1 MIVTAKIIGY
11 DGKNMVVIPDASID
25 KELIQKQ
32 INRVEIRLNDGRTIT
47 AEQRKKAYA
56 TIRDISDYSGHAPE
70 FLKEWFKYE
79 YIIKTGGKYFSLS
92 DCSVTV
98 ARQYINVLIDFC
110 LHYGVPLYEPMTN
123 RTDDIDA
130 YLYMCL
136 YYRKCAVCG
145 RAADVHHVTGSKI
158 GMGADIDKAHHVG
171 REAIALCRTHHNEAH
186 SREKEFFEENHI
198 YGIKLDE
205 TLCERLNLRK

>member
-25 KELIQKQ
+25 KGLIQKQ

-158 GMGADIDKAHHVG
+158 GIGADRDKAHHVG

-205 TLCERLNLRK
+205 ILCERLNLRK

>member
-1 MIVTAKIIGY
+1 MESVGTICK
-11 DGKNMVVIPDASID
+11 VVGNQALISVGVNPDIL
-25 KELIQKQ
+25 KKQ
-32 INRVEIRLNDGRTIT
+32 CIEKCLVVFNDGRTIT

-110 LHYGVPLYEPMTN
+110 LHYGVPVYEPMTD

-158 GMGADIDKAHHVG
+158 GMGADRDKAHHVG

>member
-158 GMGADIDKAHHVG
+158 GMGADRDKAHHVG

-205 TLCERLNLRK
+205 ILCERLNLRK

>member
-25 KELIQKQ
+25 KEFIQKQ

-158 GMGADIDKAHHVG
+158 GMGADRDKAHHVG

-205 TLCERLNLRK
+205 ILCERLNLRK

>member
-136 YYRKCAVCG
+136 YYRKCAVCE

-158 GMGADIDKAHHVG
+158 GMGADRDKAHHVG

-205 TLCERLNLRK
+205 ILCERLNLRK

>member
-11 DGKNMVVIPDASID
+11 DGKNMVVIPDASIE

-70 FLKEWFKYE
+70 FLKEWLKYE

-158 GMGADIDKAHHVG
+158 GMGADRDKAHHVG

>member
-11 DGKNMVVIPDASID
+11 DGKNMVVIPDASIE

-158 GMGADIDKAHHVG
+158 GMGADRDKAHHVG

-205 TLCERLNLRK
+205 KLCERLNLRK

>member
-1 MIVTAKIIGY
+1 M
-11 DGKNMVVIPDASID
+11 
-25 KELIQKQ
+25 
-32 INRVEIRLNDGRTIT
+32 
-47 AEQRKKAYA
+47 
-56 TIRDISDYSGHAPE
+56 
-70 FLKEWFKYE
+70 
-79 YIIKTGGKYFSLS
+79 
-92 DCSVTV
+92 TV

-158 GMGADIDKAHHVG
+158 GIGADRDKAHHVG

-205 TLCERLNLRK
+205 ILCERLNLRK

>member
-1 MIVTAKIIGY
+1 MIVTAKVIGY
-11 DGKNMVVIPDASID
+11 DGKNMVVIPDAPID

-158 GMGADIDKAHHVG
+158 GMGVDRDKAHHVG

>member
-110 LHYGVPLYEPMTN
+110 LHYGVPVYEPMTD

-145 RAADVHHVTGSKI
+145 RVADVHHVTGSKI
-158 GMGADIDKAHHVG
+158 GMGADRDKAHHVG

>member
-123 RTDDIDA
+123 RIDDIDA

-158 GMGADIDKAHHVG
+158 GMGADRDKAHHVG

-205 TLCERLNLRK
+205 ILCERLNLRK

>member
-11 DGKNMVVIPDASID
+11 DGKNMVVILDASID

-70 FLKEWFKYE
+70 FLKEWLKYE

-110 LHYGVPLYEPMTN
+110 LHYGVPVYEPMTD

-158 GMGADIDKAHHVG
+158 GMGADRDKAHHVG

-205 TLCERLNLRK
+205 KLCERLNLRK

>member
-1 MIVTAKIIGY
+1 MESLGTIFKVVGSTALISAEINPEVIKKQNITKCLVT
-11 DGKNMVVIPDASID
+11 
-25 KELIQKQ
+25 
-32 INRVEIRLNDGRTIT
+32 LNDGRTIT

-79 YIIKTGGKYFSLS
+79 YIIKTGGEYFSLS

-110 LHYGVPLYEPMTN
+110 LRYGVPVYEPMTN

-158 GMGADIDKAHHVG
+158 GMGADRDKAHHAG

-186 SREKEFFEENHI
+186 SREREFFEENHI

>member
-25 KELIQKQ
+25 RELIQKQ

-110 LHYGVPLYEPMTN
+110 LHYGVPVYEPMTD

-130 YLYMCL
+130 CLYMCL

-145 RAADVHHVTGSKI
+145 RAADVHHVTGSKL
-158 GMGADIDKAHHVG
+158 GMGADRDKAHHVG

>member
-25 KELIQKQ
+25 RELIQKQ

-110 LHYGVPLYEPMTN
+110 LHYGVPVYEPMTD

-136 YYRKCAVCG
+136 YYRRCAVCG
-145 RAADVHHVTGSKI
+145 RVADVHHVTGSKI
-158 GMGADIDKAHHVG
+158 GMGADRDKAHHVG

>member
-11 DGKNMVVIPDASID
+11 DGKNMVVILDASID

-110 LHYGVPLYEPMTN
+110 LHYGVPVYEPMTD

-158 GMGADIDKAHHVG
+158 GMGADRDKAHHVG
-171 REAIALCRTHHNEAH
+171 REVIALCRTHHNEAH

-205 TLCERLNLRK
+205 KLCERLNLRK

>member
-1 MIVTAKIIGY
+1 MESVGTICK
-11 DGKNMVVIPDASID
+11 VVGNQALISVGVNPDIL
-25 KELIQKQ
+25 KKQ
-32 INRVEIRLNDGRTIT
+32 CIEKCLVVFNDGRTIT
-47 AEQRKKAYA
+47 ADQRRKAYA

-110 LHYGVPLYEPMTN
+110 LHYGVPVYEPMTD

-158 GMGADIDKAHHVG
+158 GMGADRDKAHHVG

>member
-1 MIVTAKIIGY
+1 M
-11 DGKNMVVIPDASID
+11 
-25 KELIQKQ
+25 
-32 INRVEIRLNDGRTIT
+32 
-47 AEQRKKAYA
+47 
-56 TIRDISDYSGHAPE
+56 
-70 FLKEWFKYE
+70 
-79 YIIKTGGKYFSLS
+79 
-92 DCSVTV
+92 TV
-98 ARQYINVLIDFC
+98 ARQYINILIDFC
-110 LHYGVPLYEPMTN
+110 LHYGVPVYEPMTN

-158 GMGADIDKAHHVG
+158 GMGADRDKAHHAG
-171 REAIALCRTHHNEAH
+171 REAIALCRIHHNAAH
-186 SREKEFFEENHI
+186 SREREFFEENHI

>member
-32 INRVEIRLNDGRTIT
+32 INRVEICLNDGRTIT

-56 TIRDISDYSGHAPE
+56 TIRDISDYSGHALE

-158 GMGADIDKAHHVG
+158 GMGADRDKAHHVG

>member
-1 MIVTAKIIGY
+1 MESLGTIFKVVGTTALISAEINPEVIKKQNITKCLVT
-11 DGKNMVVIPDASID
+11 
-25 KELIQKQ
+25 
-32 INRVEIRLNDGRTIT
+32 LNDGRTIT

-79 YIIKTGGKYFSLS
+79 YIIKTGGEYFSLS

-110 LHYGVPLYEPMTN
+110 LHYGVPVYEPMTN

-130 YLYMCL
+130 CL
-136 YYRKCAVCG
+136 
-145 RAADVHHVTGSKI
+145 
-158 GMGADIDKAHHVG
+158 
-171 REAIALCRTHHNEAH
+171 
-186 SREKEFFEENHI
+186 
-198 YGIKLDE
+198 
-205 TLCERLNLRK
+205 

>member
-1 MIVTAKIIGY
+1 MESLGTIFKVVGTTALISAEINPEVIKKQNITKCLVT
-11 DGKNMVVIPDASID
+11 
-25 KELIQKQ
+25 
-32 INRVEIRLNDGRTIT
+32 LNDGRTIT

-79 YIIKTGGKYFSLS
+79 YIIKTGGEYFSLS

-110 LHYGVPLYEPMTN
+110 LHYGVPVYEPMTN

-158 GMGADIDKAHHVG
+158 GMGADRDKAHHAG

-186 SREKEFFEENHI
+186 SREREFFEENHI

>member
-32 INRVEIRLNDGRTIT
+32 INRVEICLNDGRTIT

-56 TIRDISDYSGHAPE
+56 TIRDISDYSGPAPE

-158 GMGADIDKAHHVG
+158 GMGADRDKAHHVG

-205 TLCERLNLRK
+205 ILCERLNLRK

>member
-145 RAADVHHVTGSKI
+145 RAADVHHVTESKI
-158 GMGADIDKAHHVG
+158 GMGADRDKAHHVG

-205 TLCERLNLRK
+205 ILCERLNLRK

>member
-1 MIVTAKIIGY
+1 MTVTAKIIGY
-11 DGKNMVVIPDASID
+11 NGKNMIVVPDVLVD
-25 KELIQKQ
+25 RELIQKQ

-47 AEQRKKAYA
+47 ADQRRKAYA
-56 TIRDISDYSGHAPE
+56 TLRDIADYSGHEPE
-70 FLKEWFKYE
+70 YLKEWFKYE
-79 YIIKTGGKYFSLS
+79 YMIKTGGEYFSLS

-98 ARQYINVLIDFC
+98 AREYINVLVDFC
-110 LHYGVPLYEPMTN
+110 LRHGVPLYEPMTE
-123 RTDDIDA
+123 RTDDIGA

-145 RAADVHHVTGSKI
+145 RAADVHHVTGSKL
-158 GMGADIDKAHHVG
+158 GMGADREKAHHLG
-171 REAIALCRTHHNEAH
+171 REAIALCRKHHNIAH
-186 SREKEFFEENHI
+186 TNENDFFKENHI

>member
-158 GMGADIDKAHHVG
+158 GMGVDRDKAHHVG

-205 TLCERLNLRK
+205 ILCERLNLRK

>member
-123 RTDDIDA
+123 RNDDIDA

-158 GMGADIDKAHHVG
+158 GMGADRDKAHHVG

>member
-32 INRVEIRLNDGRTIT
+32 INRIEIRLNDGRTIT

-158 GMGADIDKAHHVG
+158 GMGADRDKAHHVG

-205 TLCERLNLRK
+205 ILCERLNLRK

>member
-158 GMGADIDKAHHVG
+158 GMGADRDKAHHVG
-171 REAIALCRTHHNEAH
+171 REAIALCRTHHNETH

-205 TLCERLNLRK
+205 ILCERLNLRK

>member
-110 LHYGVPLYEPMTN
+110 LHYGVPVYEPMTD

-130 YLYMCL
+130 CLYMCL

-145 RAADVHHVTGSKI
+145 RAADVHHVTGSKL
-158 GMGADIDKAHHVG
+158 GMGADRDKAHHVG

>member
-158 GMGADIDKAHHVG
+158 GIGADRDKAHHVG

-205 TLCERLNLRK
+205 ILCERLNLRK

>member
-1 MIVTAKIIGY
+1 MESLGTIFKVVGSTALISAEINPEVIKKQNITKCLVT
-11 DGKNMVVIPDASID
+11 
-25 KELIQKQ
+25 
-32 INRVEIRLNDGRTIT
+32 LNDGRTIT

-79 YIIKTGGKYFSLS
+79 YIIKTGGEYFSLS

-98 ARQYINVLIDFC
+98 ARQYINILIDFC
-110 LHYGVPLYEPMTN
+110 LHYGVPVYEPMTN

-158 GMGADIDKAHHVG
+158 GMGADRDKAHHAG

-186 SREKEFFEENHI
+186 SREREFFEENHI

>member
-25 KELIQKQ
+25 RELIQKQ

-56 TIRDISDYSGHAPE
+56 AIRDISDYSGHAPE

-110 LHYGVPLYEPMTN
+110 LHYGVPVYEPMTD

-130 YLYMCL
+130 CLYMCL

-145 RAADVHHVTGSKI
+145 RAADVHHVTGSKL
-158 GMGADIDKAHHVG
+158 GMGADRDKAHHVG

>member
-25 KELIQKQ
+25 RELIQKQ

-56 TIRDISDYSGHAPE
+56 TLRDIADYSGHE

-79 YIIKTGGKYFSLS
+79 YIIKTGGEYFSRS
-92 DCSVTV
+92 VCSVTV

-145 RAADVHHVTGSKI
+145 RAADVHHVTGSKL
-158 GMGADIDKAHHVG
+158 GMGADRDKAHHVG

>member
-1 MIVTAKIIGY
+1 MESVGTICK
-11 DGKNMVVIPDASID
+11 VVGNQALISVGVNPDIL
-25 KELIQKQ
+25 KKQ
-32 INRVEIRLNDGRTIT
+32 CIEKCLVVFNDGRTIT
-47 AEQRKKAYA
+47 ADQRRKAYA

-110 LHYGVPLYEPMTN
+110 LHYGVPVYEPMTD

-145 RAADVHHVTGSKI
+145 RAADVHHVTGSKL
-158 GMGADIDKAHHVG
+158 GMGADRDKAHHVG

>member
-145 RAADVHHVTGSKI
+145 RAADVHHVTGSNI
-158 GMGADIDKAHHVG
+158 GTGADRDKAHHVG

-205 TLCERLNLRK
+205 ILCERLNLRK

>member
-158 GMGADIDKAHHVG
+158 GIGADRDKAHHVG

-186 SREKEFFEENHI
+186 SRERRQVFQFVGLLGDRCKAVYQCIN
-198 YGIKLDE
+198 
-205 TLCERLNLRK
+205 